1 MLAAGVVRAGDTWR
15 AQDSAMQVST
25 ERGVPAAALMPGPAC
40 YRLSRRF
47 PEASRKLT
55 D

>member
-25 ERGVPAAALMPGPAC
+25 ERGVPAAALPGPAC